1 MNVVYVLNFHYQNM
15 IFKKRVEH
23 IKRYKDL
30 AGLLYKYGRSD
41 LVKKM
46 DIPESEFK
54 NVDKGSS
61 KAEDLPDDLEKLGPT
76 YVKLGQFLSTRADF
90 LPPQYLKELTRL
102 QDKVKPIPGEEME
115 KILTDELGTRIS
127 KAFEYF
133 DYTPMASASLGQ
145 VHYARLKGGKPVAV
159 KIQRPDIRQQIFDDL
174 DAFQDITEFLEK
186 HTDVGKQLM
195 IHATLEEFRKAVI
208 QELDYLQEAQNLIA
222 IEHNLR
228 EFSRIVIPLPVM
240 DYTTSRVLTMDF
252 IKGKNINKITPL
264 GQMDIEGSEL
274 AEELF
279 QAYLQ
284 QILIDGFFHADPH
297 PGNIYITD
305 TGDLALLDL
314 GMTARVSEK
323 LKAKLIRILLAV
335 SGGDGEKA
343 ARWTLATGEKKENA
357 NEKQFI
363 AEVTEIINE
372 ANNNTLQYIE
382 VGRLI
387 LEITRISAQNN
398 IRLPNEMIMLGK
410 AFMNLDRAGKKL
422 DPDFDPNNSIRKNA
436 SKIIR
441 KTISQSLK
449 QGNIYETL
457 LDTKTILENLPARI
471 NDILNAMAGDKFT
484 LQLKIIDEYDF
495 IAGLKESA
503 NRMTIGIILAALIL
517 GASLLMQVETT
528 FRLFGYPG
536 LAILL
541 FLLAVIGGFILIYR
555 IIDKKK

>member
-1 MNVVYVLNFHYQNM
+1 MNAVYVLNFHYRNM
-15 IFKKRVEH
+15 NFRKKVEH

-30 AGLLYKYGRSD
+30 AGLLYKYGQSD
-41 LVKKM
+41 IAKKM
-46 DIPESEFK
+46 DIPGTEFSNEK
-54 NVDKGSS
+54 KHDS

-76 YVKLGQFLSTRADF
+76 YIKFGQFLSTRADF

-102 QDKVKPIPGEEME
+102 QDKVKPIAQEEME
-115 KILTDELGTRIS
+115 KIVTEELGIRIS

-145 VHYARLKGGKPVAV
+145 VHYARLHGGKPVAV
-159 KIQRPDIRQQIFDDL
+159 KVQRPNIRQQITDDL
-174 DAFQDITEFLEK
+174 DAFQDVTQYLEK
-186 HTDVGKQLM
+186 HTDLGKELM
-195 IHATLEEFRKAVI
+195 INATLEEFRKAII
-208 QELDYLQEAQNLIA
+208 QELDYLQEAQNLIT

-228 EFSRIVIPLPVM
+228 EFSRIIIPLPIM

-264 GQMDIEGSEL
+264 GHVELKGKDL

-279 QAYLQ
+279 KAYLQ
-284 QILIDGFFHADPH
+284 QILVDGFFHADPH

-314 GMTARVSEK
+314 GMIAHVSEK

-335 SGGDGEKA
+335 SEGDGEKA
-343 ARWTLATGEKKENA
+343 AMWTMATGEKQENV
-357 NEKQFI
+357 NEQGFI
-363 AEVTEIINE
+363 SAVTDIITE
-372 ANNNTLQYIE
+372 SSRNTLQNIE
-382 VGRLI
+382 VGRTL
-387 LEITRISAQNN
+387 LEITRLSAQNN

-422 DPDFDPNNSIRKNA
+422 DPNFDPNEALRKYAPNV
-436 SKIIR
+436 IR
-441 KTISQSLK
+441 KTFMQSLTK
-449 QGNIYETL
+449 GHFYETL
-457 LDTKTILENLPARI
+457 LDTKNILENLPARV

-484 LQLKIIDEYDF
+484 LQLKVIDENDF
-495 IAGLKESA
+495 ISGLKESA
-503 NRMTIGIILAALIL
+503 NRLTIGIILAALII
-517 GASLLMQVETT
+517 GASLLMRVETT
-528 FRLFGYPG
+528 FTLFGYPG

>member
-1 MNVVYVLNFHYQNM
+1 MNIVYVLNFHYRNM
-15 IFKKRVEH
+15 KFKKRVEH

-30 AGLLYKYGRSD
+30 AGLLYKYGQSD

-46 DIPESEFK
+46 DIPEAEFK
-54 NVDKGSS
+54 TDNQEKS

-102 QDKVKPIPGEEME
+102 QDKVKPIPQEEME
-115 KILTDELGTRIS
+115 KILTAELGTRIS
-127 KAFEYF
+127 KAFDYF

-145 VHYARLKGGKPVAV
+145 VHYARLRGGKPVAV

-174 DAFQDITEFLEK
+174 DAFQDITEYLEK
-186 HTDVGKQLM
+186 HTDAGKQLM

-208 QELDYLQEAQNLIA
+208 QELDYLQEAQNLIT
-222 IEHNLR
+222 IEQNLR
-228 EFSRIVIPLPVM
+228 EIPRIIIPLPVM

-264 GQMDIEGSEL
+264 GQIELEGKEL
-274 AEELF
+274 AEVLL

-284 QILIDGFFHADPH
+284 QILVDGFFHADPH

-323 LKAKLIRILLAV
+323 LKAQLIRILLAV
-335 SGGDGEKA
+335 SEGDGEKA
-343 ARWTLATGEKKENA
+343 ANWTLATGEKKEDA

-363 AEVTEIINE
+363 AEVTEIITE
-372 ANNNTLQYIE
+372 ANNSTLQHIE

-422 DPDFDPNNSIRKNA
+422 DPEFDPNESVRKNA

-441 KTISQSLK
+441 KTLSKSLK

-484 LQLKIIDEYDF
+484 LQLKIIDENDF
-495 IAGLKESA
+495 ISGLKESA
-503 NRMTIGIILAALIL
+503 NRMTIGIILAALIV

-528 FRLFGYPG
+528 FTLFGYPG

-555 IIDKKK
+555 IVEKKK

>member
-1 MNVVYVLNFHYQNM
+1 M

-30 AGLLYKYGRSD
+30 AGLLYKYGQSD

-46 DIPESEFK
+46 DIPESEFTEEK
-54 NVDKGSS
+54 KGSP

-102 QDKVKPIPGEEME
+102 QDKVKPIPEEEME
-115 KILTDELGTRIS
+115 KILTTELGTRIS

-133 DYTPMASASLGQ
+133 DYKPMASASLGQ
-145 VHYARLKGGKPVAV
+145 VHYARLRGGKPVAV

-186 HTDVGKQLM
+186 HTDLGRQLM
-195 IHATLEEFRKAVI
+195 IHATLEEFRKGVI
-208 QELDYLQEAQNLIA
+208 QELDYLQEAQNLIT
-222 IEHNLR
+222 IERNLR
-228 EFSRIVIPLPVM
+228 DFPRIIIPLPIM
-240 DYTTSRVLTMDF
+240 DYTTSRILTMDF
-252 IKGKNINKITPL
+252 IRGKNINKITPL
-264 GQMDIEGSEL
+264 GQIDLEGKEL
-274 AEELF
+274 AEVLF
-279 QAYLQ
+279 EAYLQ

-305 TGDLALLDL
+305 TGNLALLDL

-335 SGGDGEKA
+335 SEGDGEKA
-343 ARWTLATGEKKENA
+343 ATWTLATGEKKENA

-363 AEVTEIINE
+363 SEVTEIITA
-372 ANNNTLQYIE
+372 ANRNTLQHIE

-422 DPDFDPNNSIRKNA
+422 DPDFDPNNSLRKNA
-436 SKIIR
+436 PKLIR
-441 KTISQSLK
+441 QTISQSLK
-449 QGNIYETL
+449 KGNIYGTL
-457 LDTKTILENLPARI
+457 LDMKTILENLPARI

-484 LQLKIIDEYDF
+484 LQLKIIDENDF
-495 IAGLKESA
+495 ISGLKESA
-503 NRMTIGIILAALIL
+503 NRMTIGIILASLII
-517 GASLLMQVETT
+517 GASLLMRVETT
-528 FRLFGYPG
+528 FTLFGYPG
-536 LAILL
+536 IAILL
-541 FLLAVIGGFILIYR
+541 FLLAAIGGFILIFR
-555 IIDKKK
+555 TLFKNK